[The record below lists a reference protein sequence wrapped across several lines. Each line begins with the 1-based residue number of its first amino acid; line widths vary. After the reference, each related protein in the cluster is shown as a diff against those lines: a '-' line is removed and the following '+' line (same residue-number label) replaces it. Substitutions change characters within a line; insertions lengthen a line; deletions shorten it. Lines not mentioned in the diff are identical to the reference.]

1 MKDTNVRYR
10 DSVCITKG
18 KQSVPLGRAELTEE
32 MAPDPRPEDKH
43 ASIESWTKSE
53 LQGDGQHGQRSEMRP

>member
-18 KQSVPLGRAELTEE
+18 KQSVPLGRVELTEE

-43 ASIESWTKSE
+43 ASIESWMKSE